1 MANLS
6 EFLRVLSLFDKTESG
21 TLRLRQLVAPHAVRC
36 KQMYGAGIV
45 STVLVHKIKDLVA
58 QACDEIAPLDG
69 SEANLRIEIL
79 SLGLET
85 NPA

>member
-1 MANLS
+1 
-6 EFLRVLSLFDKTESG
+6 
-21 TLRLRQLVAPHAVRC
+21 
-36 KQMYGAGIV
+36 MYGAGIV

-69 SEANLRIEIL
+69 IEANLRIEIL

-85 NPA
+85 NPV